1 MLELIISRLES
12 KLLRHC
18 RTSVAIISGA
28 LWLLALQL
36 IVIPQEGWKQAEPDL
51 NLSFPKDHASHPGY
65 KIEWWYYTG
74 NLLSTTGERFGYQLT
89 FFRIGVD
96 PNPANPSRWA
106 VRDLFMAHFAITDIS
121 GKKYHFGER
130 MNRTG
135 IGWAGASSEQYH
147 VWNQGW
153 EARLD
158 EKGDHHLVARNDP
171 ISIDLIVSPGKP
183 LVRHGKNGFSQK
195 GGQSGNASLYY
206 SLTRMPTSGHL
217 TYEGKSYSVE
227 GLSWMDHEF
236 GTSFL
241 EEGQAGWDWFSIQL
255 EDGTELMLF
264 QIRRADG
271 RTDSHSSGT
280 WIDASGHATPLQL
293 GDFEMKGTQLW
304 QSDQSGAQYPTK
316 WEIQCVPLRLD
327 LTVHPIVLNQ
337 ELRTKESTGVNYWEG
352 AVEITGT
359 REGRPVKGRGYL
371 EMTGYGGQVMSRFFG
386 H

>member
-12 KLLRHC
+12 KILWRC
-18 RTSVAIISGA
+18 RTSVAVISGSF
-28 LWLLALQL
+28 WLLALQL
-36 IVIPQEGWKQAEPDL
+36 IVIPQEAWKQAEPGF

-106 VRDLFMAHFAITDIS
+106 VRDLFMAHFAVTDIS
-121 GKKYHFGER
+121 GKKYYFGER

-135 IGWAGASSEQYH
+135 IGWAGASSEQYY
-147 VWNQGW
+147 VWNQDWGVQ
-153 EARLD
+153 LD
-158 EKGDHHLVARNDP
+158 VRGDHHLVARNDP
-171 ISIDLIVSPGKP
+171 ISMDLIVSPGKP
-183 LVRHGKNGFSQK
+183 IVRHGQNGFSQK

-206 SLTRMPTSGHL
+206 SLTRMPTSGQL

-255 EDGTELMLF
+255 EDGTDLMLF
-264 QIRRADG
+264 QIRRTDG

-293 GDFEMKGTQLW
+293 PDFEMKGTQLW

-316 WEIQCVPLRLD
+316 WEIHCAPLRLD
-327 LTVHPIVLNQ
+327 LTVQPIVFNQ
-337 ELRTKESTGVNYWEG
+337 ELQTKESTGVNYWEG
-352 AVEITGT
+352 AVEITGA

-371 EMTGYGGQVMSRFFG
+371 EMTGYGGQVMSRLFG